1 MVQCTSS
8 WCPSFLPAFL
18 FCRVVLSTPMRT
30 ESWLPWKSSNPGL
43 DGSMHQQLVPVF
55 FACVSFLPGGF
66 VYADA
71 DGVLLAVE
79 KRESET

>member
-18 FCRVVLSTPMRT
+18 FCRVVLLCRCGRS
-30 ESWLPWKSSNPGL
+30 PGCRGKARIQRL